1 MAHAELSSLVPL
13 AQMYLDHLQRVQ
25 RQMASRSIGALL
37 LFDPINIRY
46 TSGFT
51 NEQIF
56 QSHTPSSFLFVP
68 ADGLAILHYRSDR
81 PAPLALGT
89 LAEIRDTI
97 AFTCFAAGPRVEEQ
111 AKAWADEVAAH
122 VRRYC
127 GGEKKL
133 AVDRID
139 PVGVAALQQ
148 HGIDVV
154 HGHSLVEMARAVKSS
169 SDVICMEQALAVAE
183 AGMAAMHEA
192 LEPGMSENELW
203 SILHQTN
210 IARGGEWIETR
221 LLTSGQRTN
230 PWLQECGDKL
240 IRPGE
245 LVAFDTDM
253 IGPHGY
259 CADLSRTFFCGPG
272 RPTDEQ
278 RRLYRLA
285 HEEIQYNMQLIKPG
299 VSYREFA
306 ETSWEIPDE
315 FIANRYPM
323 AVHGIGMGDE
333 YPSIAH
339 LRDWDAIGYD
349 GMIEANMTLCVES
362 YMGALGGS
370 QGVKLEEQVLVTE
383 GGCRP
388 LSRFPYE
395 ELLLA

>member
-1 MAHAELSSLVPL
+1 MVE
-13 AQMYLDHLQRVQ
+13 MYRDHLQCVQ
-25 RQMASRSIGALL
+25 RQMASNSIGALL

-46 TSGFT
+46 TSGFS

-56 QSHTPSSFLFVP
+56 QAHTPSSFLFVP
-68 ADGLAILHYRSDR
+68 ADGLAILHYRADR
-81 PAPLALGT
+81 PALLALGT
-89 LAEIRDTI
+89 LAEVRDTI

-111 AKAWADEVAAH
+111 AMAWADQVAAQ
-122 VRRYC
+122 VRRHC
-127 GGEKKL
+127 GAEQSL

-139 PVGVAALQQ
+139 PLGVIALQR

-154 HGHSLVEMARAVKSS
+154 HGHSLVEMARAVKST
-169 SDVICMEQALAVAE
+169 SDVICMEHALAVAD

-203 SILHQTN
+203 SILHQAS

-221 LLTSGQRTN
+221 LLTSGARTN

-253 IGPHGY
+253 IGPRGY

-299 VSYREFA
+299 VSYRELA

-323 AVHGIGMGDE
+323 IVHGVGMGDE

-349 GMIEANMTLCVES
+349 GMIEENMTLCVES
-362 YMGALGGS
+362 YIGALGGGE
-370 QGVKLEEQVLVTE
+370 GVKLEEQVLVTA
-383 GGCRP
+383 GGCRR
-388 LSRFPYE
+388 LSSFPYE